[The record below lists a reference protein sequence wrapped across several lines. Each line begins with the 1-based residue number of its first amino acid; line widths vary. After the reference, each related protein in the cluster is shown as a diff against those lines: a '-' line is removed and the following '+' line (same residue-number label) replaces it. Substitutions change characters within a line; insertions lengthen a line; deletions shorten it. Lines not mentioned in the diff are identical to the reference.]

1 MRSCKPKYLITIILF
16 LGLLLLF
23 TGVSTYSLR
32 GSVLSTV
39 TQKDLFLNLTLK
51 YNTLLDQLSY
61 YGQVYIKT
69 NDEEYRTKFF
79 LFKDE
84 FKEKD
89 KVFIG
94 YQTFTKAQDDR
105 RGWSTLP
112 SEGFSLTSQSDS
124 LSLSPAEEELRL
136 QFLETYSKLID
147 VWVEAVSAKDSTG
160 FSSLTAI
167 NLYNQQDV
175 QWQSLSAL
183 YISRL
188 NDAEDVLLTKL
199 EIAQV
204 LFISLLILFVA
215 SLSVAFYCL
224 IRRST
229 YHSYFGQL
237 YNTVVENISVGIS
250 IMDSDLLFEYI
261 NPIYREIMGVGDSDI
276 LGKSRYD
283 IFDQHIVETM
293 DEIIRTGAQEGEVD
307 VTIGA
312 EKKHFSY
319 SYFVVLDGNG
329 HKKYITLLSDS
340 THTDCLQKQLKKQ
353 LKEIEFY
360 SHAKDSLVANISHE
374 LKTPIN
380 AISGILHFLKSSRLS
395 PHQQDLVRK
404 IEISSEVLLNI
415 ISDVL
420 DLSKIR
426 NNNLNLYPS
435 DFALMQVIANIEDMF
450 SSQLAAKGLQ
460 WLLDLS
466 FDPELCVHLDKT
478 RFIQVL
484 SNLVNN
490 ACKFTEQGYVKLSVE
505 TVAEDE
511 QEVQLQFCVEDS
523 GIGIAEQDISKL
535 FHEFEQLENHLTKQ
549 HKGTGLGLF
558 ISKNIIESMNG
569 RMWVRSEKNKGSQF
583 YIYLPIPR
591 ALAPVANN
599 RGGDVINTIPMDG
612 NGGRALVV
620 EDTEINL
627 EVAVKLLN
635 DVNVA
640 CDVATDGLIALEMC
654 KNKAPDYYKLI
665 LIDIHMPKMDGYTA
679 SRILKTEMG
688 VTAPIVALT
697 ASDVTEEQR
706 KENEEI
712 ICDFILKPFKV
723 SMFYKALMPYFV
735 ESKDSLMSE
744 VMLQMTEAFDIDDDD
759 NHDLDDD
766 FYEGDPL
773 SGREQAIKNFGGLD
787 SIYLKHIDKFKRNY
801 VNSTAEI
808 QELVNA
814 KEYDEA
820 RRLVHSLKGLGG
832 TLGMWGVYNSGSALE
847 EAILMGEG
855 YDIRPEL
862 TEFHKELM
870 AAIAAI

>member
-1 MRSCKPKYLITIILF
+1 MSTWKPKYLIVIVLF

-23 TGVSTYSLR
+23 TGMRAYHIRDSASSAATR
-32 GSVLSTV
+32 
-39 TQKDLFLNLTLK
+39 KDLFLNLTLK
-51 YNTLLDQLSY
+51 YNILLDQLSY
-61 YGQVYIKT
+61 YGQLYINT
-69 NDEEYRTKFF
+69 NDEEHRTTFF
-79 LFKDE
+79 LLKDE
-84 FKEKD
+84 FEKKD

-94 YQTFTKAQDDR
+94 YQTFTEVQYER
-105 RGWSTLP
+105 RGWSDLP
-112 SEGFSLTSQSDS
+112 EDRYSLSAQSDS
-124 LSLSPAEEELRL
+124 LHFSEKEELLHSR
-136 QFLETYSKLID
+136 FLDTYNQLITQ
-147 VWVEAVSAKDSTG
+147 WTEGVSEKDITH
-160 FSSLTAI
+160 FSSLPAI
-167 NLYNQQDV
+167 QRYNQQAEE
-175 QWQSLSAL
+175 WQSLSSS
-183 YISRL
+183 YVSRL
-188 NDAEDVLLTKL
+188 NETEDILLLKSKIYEGL
-199 EIAQV
+199 FLLFLV
-204 LFISLLILFVA
+204 LFMIF
-215 SLSVAFYCL
+215 LSIAFYCL
-224 IRRST
+224 IRKST
-229 YHSYFGQL
+229 YHSYFRQL
-237 YNTVVENISVGIS
+237 YNTVVENTDVGIS
-250 IMDSDLLFEYI
+250 IMSSDLHFEYI
-261 NPIYREIMGVGDSDI
+261 NPTYREILCIGEENVV
-276 LGKSRYD
+276 GKSLQD
-283 IFDQHIVETM
+283 VFDQHILETIH
-293 DEIIRTGAQEGEVD
+293 EIIGEKRRSGEVD

-319 SYFVVLDGNG
+319 SYFVVLDGHGNR
-329 HKKYITLLSDS
+329 KYITLLNDS
-340 THTDCLQKQLKKQ
+340 THTHALQKQLKKQ

-426 NNNLNLYPS
+426 NNNLSLYSS
-435 DFALMQVIANIEDMF
+435 DFALMQVITNIEDMF

-460 WLLDLS
+460 WVLNLS
-466 FDPELCVHLDKT
+466 FDPALCVHLDKT

-505 TVAEDE
+505 TVAEDD

-569 RMWVRSEKNKGSQF
+569 RMWVRSEKNKGSKF

-591 ALAPVANN
+591 ALAPVPTNCA
-599 RGGDVINTIPMDG
+599 GDVINTIPMDG

-640 CDVATDGLIALEMC
+640 CDVATDGLIALEIC

-665 LIDIHMPKMDGYTA
+665 LIDIHMPNMDGYTA

-688 VTAPIVALT
+688 ITAPIVALT
-697 ASDVTEEQR
+697 ASEVTDEQQ
-706 KENEEI
+706 KEYADI

-723 SMFYKALMPYFV
+723 SMFYKTLMPYFV
-735 ESKDSLMSE
+735 EGKDSLMSE
-744 VMLQMTEAFDIDDDD
+744 VMLHLTEDVDGEDHDD
-759 NHDLDDD
+759 HEDDD
-766 FYEGDPL
+766 FDEGDPL
-773 SGREQAIKNFGGLD
+773 SGRDQAIKNFGGLD
-787 SIYLKHIDKFKRNY
+787 SIYIKHIDKFKRNY
-801 VNSTAEI
+801 VNSTTEI
-808 QELVNA
+808 LELVNA

-832 TLGMWGVYNSGSALE
+832 TLGMWGVYNAGSVLE
-847 EAILMGEG
+847 EAILLGEG
-855 YDIRPEL
+855 YDISAEL
-862 TEFHKELM
+862 AELEKELM